1 MEVFADIRPLRD
13 FLSRQ
18 KNRGKRVILVPTMG
32 ALHGGHRSCINAGR
46 TDEQDLLMVSIFVNP
61 TQFGAGEDLEKYPRA
76 LDADVESCK
85 AWGCDVVFAPTAET
99 MSPSKHRTWVEV
111 EDLTRPLCGRSRPGH
126 FRGVTTVVSKLF
138 NLVQP
143 DAAVFGQKDAQQAL
157 VIREMVRQLNVPVE
171 LIVAPTAREP
181 DGLAMSSR
189 NRYLDQT
196 DRRRAASIYRA
207 LTGARDRIAGGER
220 DPSAVTGAVRAEL
233 TAAGFDE
240 VEYVEILGTEDLS
253 SLVRIEGRVIIAV
266 AAFLGS
272 TRLIDNCVLEV
283 TPDGEVA
290 ETALF

>member
-1 MEVFADIRPLRD
+1 MFADIRPLRD